1 MTHLLSNSVD
11 FNNVIGTLFD
21 SNFPKDAFDK
31 LEAQLRAEGLL
42 GENEALTYGNAASI
56 LPQVALGTLT
66 VNPDGSYSFTLSPD
80 GSAGSMIVNMFG
92 ADYSSSRSINFY
104 VTDPHGGVFNGSFG
118 VTIKGTND
126 RPELE
131 LGSAAMITASL
142 SPRVRRPTETRRPT
156 PQSP

>member
-80 GSAGSMIVNMFG
+80 GSAGRHDREHVRRGLLLQPEHQLLRHRPARRRFQRFIRRHHQG
-92 ADYSSSRSINFY
+92 HQRPAR
-104 VTDPHGGVFNGSFG
+104 TGTGLGGDDHRLVIS
-118 VTIKGTND
+118 T
-126 RPELE
+126 
-131 LGSAAMITASL
+131 
-142 SPRVRRPTETRRPT
+142 VRRPTETRRPT

>member
-11 FNNVIGTLFD
+11 FNNVIGTLFN

-66 VNPDGSYSFTLSPD
+66 VNPDGSYSFTPVSYTHLDVYKRQPAIQPQISPNLLPEPHTS
-80 GSAGSMIVNMFG
+80 GKRTSPASPEH
-92 ADYSSSRSINFY
+92 SRKQRLRAR
-104 VTDPHGGVFNGSFG
+104 H
-118 VTIKGTND
+118 
-126 RPELE
+126 
-131 LGSAAMITASL
+131 SL
-142 SPRVRRPTETRRPT
+142 PK
-156 PQSP
+156 